1 MNTLRGWT
9 SRIWNGECSGH
20 NATQVSGLSK
30 RPSYMSIVAILFNG
44 ADPFGENVNI
54 LSTEDPM

>member
-20 NATQVSGLSK
+20 NAPQVSGPSK
-30 RPSYMSIVAILFNG
+30 RPSYLYKNMICI
-44 ADPFGENVNI
+44 ENFEN
-54 LSTEDPM
+54 LTNHLPDLN